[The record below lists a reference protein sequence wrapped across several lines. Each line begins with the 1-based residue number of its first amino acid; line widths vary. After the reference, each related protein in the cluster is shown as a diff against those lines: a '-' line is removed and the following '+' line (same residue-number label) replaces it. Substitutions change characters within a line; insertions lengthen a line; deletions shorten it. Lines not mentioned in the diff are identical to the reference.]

1 MSEGGKARASHRQT
15 PEQGLVH
22 RGHKPDGSMKLRVSF
37 AAAVAVLCAA
47 VVLAAEHVR
56 AQGIDFGRMDK
67 FQSLGSGSLHV
78 GDPPKAIVDDNERH
92 AVILTI
98 WDADAQTKVYW
109 RAPDAKESR
118 TTIMPDR
125 GIQTFQ
131 TLGVL
136 KLEAIGEPYHEVKY
150 GYVLL
155 GLRK

>member
-1 MSEGGKARASHRQT
+1 MLADKREPVHAIGVIVDVPQGRET
-15 PEQGLVH
+15 PVA
-22 RGHKPDGSMKLRVSF
+22 KMKLQFHVV
-37 AAAVAVLCAA
+37 AALALLCAGTI
-47 VVLAAEHVR
+47 LTTGHGS
-56 AQGIDFGRMDK
+56 AQEIDFGRIDK
-67 FQSLGSGSLHV
+67 FQSLGNGTLHV
-78 GDPPKAIVDDNERH
+78 GDPPKTIVDDDERH

-109 RAPDAKESR
+109 RAPDTKESQ

-136 KLEAIGEPYHEVKY
+136 KLEAVGEPYHEVKY

-155 GLRK
+155 GLKK